1 MNLNKVQL
9 IGSLGRDPEIRTTSS
24 GKKVCNL
31 RVATNKSIKQ
41 QDGSYTD
48 QTEWHQVV
56 IWNERLCERM
66 EKKAQKGSQVYV
78 EGSIQ
83 TRSWEKD
90 GEKKYATEVVVDRFN
105 GDADV
110 VARGRD
116 DSSGSSDF
124 SANKASYGA
133 PTVNNARGAQG
144 PMDLD
149 DEMPF

>member
-9 IGSLGRDPEIRTTSS
+9 IGSLGRDPETRTTTN
-24 GKKVCNL
+24 GKKVMNL

-41 QDGSYTD
+41 QDGTFID
-48 QTEWHQVV
+48 QTEWHQIV
-56 IWNERLCERM
+56 IWNERLVERM
-66 EKKAQKGSQVYV
+66 EKKAQKGSQVYI

-116 DSSGSSDF
+116 NAGGDSDF
-124 SANKASYGA
+124 SASKPSYGSSAVADARSKASS
-133 PTVNNARGAQG
+133 VEF
-144 PMDLD
+144 D
-149 DEMPF
+149 DEIPF